1 MVSHRPTM
9 ILPTSPTFVAPELI
23 KKLFTRFTLGWSHYV
38 TLLSIDGNEALVELT
53 LPLGGLANG

>member
-1 MVSHRPTM
+1 M